1 MNEIYDQLVSITS
14 VERVRTG
21 ENISLDYTHDEA
33 LGRDPIF
40 PDYVVFPISSSE
52 VASIVNICKD
62 KNIPIT
68 PRGSGS
74 GMSGGALPSPG
85 GIVLAFDR
93 MNSILE
99 VDIDNHVAVVEP
111 GVTLNQLETA
121 LEPYSLFYPVRP
133 GESSASLGGNVATNA
148 GGMRAIRFGVTRHH
162 VLGLETVL
170 GTGEIINTGGKFVK
184 SSSGYDLN
192 QLLIGSEGTL
202 GIVTKIFLKLQPKP
216 ISYGTVLAPF
226 ASLDEIASAVPKII
240 SSGLSPSV
248 LEYLDF
254 LAMASATK
262 NVGLDLAIPKDIQDQ
277 AMAYLVV
284 VLENI
289 NQSRVDED
297 IETLCELLGSYG
309 ALDIY
314 ILPNSKAEALIDAR
328 EKAFWVAK
336 ASGADDV
343 IDAVLPRKEM
353 PNYLSKVTQIAAE
366 SGSFIAGCGH
376 VGDGNVHL
384 SLFQKDKDVK
394 HTTMMSI
401 LKTAIDLGGAISG
414 EHGIGV
420 EKLPYFLALEDPIKI
435 QLEKKIKELFDPSG
449 ILNPGHVLGS

>member
-99 VDIDNHVAVVEP
+99 VDVDNHVAVVEP

-262 NVGLDLAIPKDIQDQ
+262 NVGLDLAIPKDIQDK

-289 NQSRVDED
+289 NQSRVEN
-297 IETLCELLGSYG
+297 L
-309 ALDIY
+309 
-314 ILPNSKAEALIDAR
+314 
-328 EKAFWVAK
+328 
-336 ASGADDV
+336 
-343 IDAVLPRKEM
+343 
-353 PNYLSKVTQIAAE
+353 
-366 SGSFIAGCGH
+366 
-376 VGDGNVHL
+376 
-384 SLFQKDKDVK
+384 
-394 HTTMMSI
+394 
-401 LKTAIDLGGAISG
+401 
-414 EHGIGV
+414 
-420 EKLPYFLALEDPIKI
+420 
-435 QLEKKIKELFDPSG
+435 
-449 ILNPGHVLGS
+449 